1 MPIHVFAAS
10 DNFTGGSEASG
21 DIRHAFLST
30 ARALDARAFAA
41 APLPFWPNA
50 IMTTAMIAVAT
61 PPPVRMSRI
70 VWALLELGKSTVMA
84 RIIDGTT
91 SVAMMAPVK

>member
-30 ARALDARAFAA
+30 ARALDAWAFAA
-41 APLPFWPNA
+41 APLPWPNGRRA
-50 IMTTAMIAVAT
+50 DLSEG
-61 PPPVRMSRI
+61 PEPN
-70 VWALLELGKSTVMA
+70 GKSA
-84 RIIDGTT
+84 RCA
-91 SVAMMAPVK
+91 VRAPI